1 MIASH
6 LQAGRRQQTTMS
18 SKEAIIGLDIGG
30 TNTNAVA
37 FDDQL
42 VELADLHL
50 PTVAG
55 SVETVADSILETI
68 AALNDKLNGTPL
80 AGVGIG
86 IPGLVNP
93 ESGMV
98 RQAVNLGIADE
109 PLAIVDRV
117 EEEFDVPCQ
126 IENDVNLAAL
136 GAHHILASDRNVL
149 DLAYLSIGTGIAAG
163 VVLNGHLHRGKRGVA
178 GEIGHF
184 PASSDGPQCACGL
197 HGCLEVF
204 ASGSAIARQWPATGA
219 TPPME
224 DLLSAATS
232 GDKRANETLRQIT
245 DHLAKAVYLLAITY
259 DVDRIV
265 IGGGV
270 AEAGTRLLDEI
281 RNGVRRLENQSDFV
295 RTLQLTERVIL
306 KPAGPLGAIGAGA
319 LVLVGGQ
326 T

>member
-1 MIASH
+1 MITTD
-6 LQAGRRQQTTMS
+6 LQTR
-18 SKEAIIGLDIGG
+18 EAIFGLDIGG
-30 TNTNAVA
+30 TNTSAVA

-42 VELADLHL
+42 VELADLHV
-50 PTVAG
+50 PTATG
-55 SVETVADSILETI
+55 SVETVAASILETI
-68 AALNDKLNGTPL
+68 AALKDKLNGTPL
-80 AGVGIG
+80 AAVGIG
-86 IPGLVNP
+86 MPGLVNP

-117 EEEFDVPCQ
+117 EEEFNVPCQ

-136 GAHHILASDRNVL
+136 GAHHVLSKEHNVL

-163 VVLNGHLHRGKRGVA
+163 VVLNGHLHRGQRGVA

-184 PASSDGPQCACGL
+184 PISSQGPQCACGL

-204 ASGSAIARQWPATGA
+204 ASGSAIARQWPTTGA

-224 DLLSAATS
+224 DLLSAALN
-232 GDKRANETLRQIT
+232 GDKRANETLGHIT

-259 DVDRIV
+259 DVDTIV

-281 RNGVRRLENQSDFV
+281 ENGVRRLENQSDFV
-295 RTLQLTERVIL
+295 RTLQLAERVIL
-306 KPAGPLGAIGAGA
+306 KPSGPVGAIGAAA
-319 LVLVGGQ
+319 LALLGGK